1 MKNIITVGLILLS
14 VAVNAQNIKL
24 GECKSTQEYLKHAS
38 TCYYIPQWNTPKDSV
53 DLHLKRI
60 ETLSGEI
67 DRGTNEFMEKKY
79 TEAYLG
85 KMAQDYATKIGSS
98 PDAILAMSE
107 ATESIQT
114 IGAKIAELNAKTE
127 SGLAKLKSLED
138 LYNECGLNLEVHF
151 SGLYDAKVDKNR
163 KLYAERF
170 PAFYTQAIAVQKQ
183 AMALCKSHLDAALK
197 LQCELVE
204 MLQKKYNS
212 SKLMMLEQFADQQK
226 VICYILIQEY
236 VKACKEL
243 LKPYQMY
250 QLRDEKI

>member
-1 MKNIITVGLILLS
+1 MFSTILT
-14 VAVNAQNIKL
+14 AQNVKL
-24 GECKSTQEYLKHAS
+24 GDNIGTQEYLKHAS
-38 TCYYIPQWNTPKDSV
+38 ACYYIPQWNTPKDSV
-53 DLHLKRI
+53 DLHQKRI

-67 DRGTNEFMEKKY
+67 DRETNQFMEKKY

-85 KMAQDYATKIGSS
+85 KMAQDYATKVGSS

-114 IGAKIAELNAKTE
+114 IGAKIAELNASLQSELT
-127 SGLAKLKSLED
+127 KLKSLTA
-138 LYNECGLNLEVHF
+138 LYNECGLNLDIHF
-151 SGLYDAKVDKNR
+151 GGLYDATVDKNR
-163 KLYAERF
+163 KLYTERF

-183 AMALCKSHLDAALK
+183 AMALRKSHLDAALK

-204 MLQKKYNS
+204 MLQKKYDS

-226 VICYILIQEY
+226 VMCYILIQEY

>member
-1 MKNIITVGLILLS
+1 MLLLLPI
-14 VAVNAQNIKL
+14 VVNAQVIKL
-24 GECKSTQEYLKHAS
+24 GENKSTQEYLKQAS
-38 TCYYIPQWNTPKDSV
+38 ACYYIPQWNTPKDSV

-85 KMAQDYATKIGSS
+85 KMAQDYAAKIGSS

-114 IGAKIAELNAKTE
+114 IGAKIAELNASLQSELT
-127 SGLAKLKSLED
+127 KLKSLTA
-138 LYNECGLNLEVHF
+138 LYNECGLNLDIHF
-151 SGLYDAKVDKNR
+151 GGLYDATVDKNR
-163 KLYAERF
+163 KLYTERF
-170 PAFYTQAIAVQKQ
+170 PAFYPQAIAVQRQ
-183 AMALCKSHLDAALK
+183 AMALRKSHLDAALK

-204 MLQKKYNS
+204 MLQKKYDS

-226 VICYILIQEY
+226 VMCYILIQEY

>member
-1 MKNIITVGLILLS
+1 MKTLTTIILAMFSTILT
-14 VAVNAQNIKL
+14 AQNVKL
-24 GECKSTQEYLKHAS
+24 GDNIGTQEYLKYAS
-38 TCYYIPQWNTPKDSV
+38 ACYYIPQWNTPKDSV

-60 ETLSGEI
+60 EALSGEI
-67 DRGTNEFMEKKY
+67 DRKTNQFMEKKY

-85 KMAQDYATKIGSS
+85 KMAQDYAAKIGSS

-114 IGAKIAELNAKTE
+114 IGAEIAELNANLQSELT
-127 SGLAKLKSLED
+127 KLKSLTA
-138 LYNECGLNLEVHF
+138 LYNECGLNLDIHF
-151 SGLYDAKVDKNR
+151 GGLYDATVDKNK
-163 KLYAERF
+163 KLYAARF

-183 AMALCKSHLDAALK
+183 VMALQKSHLNAALK
-197 LQCELVE
+197 LQFELVE
-204 MLQKKYNS
+204 MLQKKYDS

-226 VICYILIQEY
+226 GVCYILIQEY

-250 QLRDEKI
+250 QLRDEKV